1 MKRKL
6 FVPIVITLIT
16 ILIVGVFL
24 YGLQLYVANRNFDT
38 TDHALKSVIDLQASA
53 VYNGYFAWT
62 ALYDAAIT
70 GDLLTANT
78 LVQDVKENFPL
89 IDSLEFDQ
97 GTPPEN
103 KFAVTL
109 DGELLRIEYPIRN
122 DDETETAPNI
132 IAVTVIQVQK
142 LLDVVSPH
150 EFRLDTAHGR
160 RTSYDIPISAS
171 LQLFGG
177 WNIAFMVLLTSLIV
191 WFILQRYY
199 HQSDFFLDT
208 RGLESIIYLFEQTE
222 KVSASH
228 SRNVAIFALFVGK
241 QLGFKGKR
249 LKNLYVAAL
258 LHDIGKIGV
267 PTSIITKTGKLDS
280 KEFAQM
286 KQHPVISARI
296 LRSFK
301 EFEHLSNIVLHH
313 HEREDGSGYP
323 DGLKG
328 REIPLESKI
337 IAVVDVFEALVG
349 ERPYRNPIH
358 PSSAFEKMR
367 QMPLDQ
373 RIVNVLIGHYGELG
387 TFKPPRWVLSYSPWM
402 FAA

>member
-16 ILIVGVFL
+16 ILVVGVFFW
-24 YGLQLYVANRNFDT
+24 GLQMYVADRNFHT
-38 TDHALKSVIDLQASA
+38 TDHALESVIDLQASA

-62 ALYDAAIT
+62 TLYDT
-70 GDLLTANT
+70 VVQGDLSEANE
-78 LVQDVKENFPL
+78 LVQDGKENFPL
-89 IDSLEFDQ
+89 IESLEFEQ
-97 GTPPEN
+97 GIPPEG

-109 DGELLRIEYPIRN
+109 DGELLRIEYPIR
-122 DDETETAPNI
+122 DDGETRTAPNVV
-132 IAVTVIQVQK
+132 AVAVIQAQR
-142 LLDVVSPH
+142 LLEIVSPH
-150 EFRLDTAHGR
+150 EFRVDIVHGR
-160 RTSYDIPISAS
+160 RTSYGIPVSTRFP
-171 LQLFGG
+171 LFNP
-177 WNIAFMVLLTSLIV
+177 WNISFMALLTGLIV
-191 WFILQRYY
+191 WLILQHYFRR
-199 HQSDFFLDT
+199 SDFFLDT

-222 KVSASH
+222 KFSASH
-228 SRNVAIFALFVGK
+228 SRNVAIFALFIGK
-241 QLGFKGKR
+241 KLGFRGRR
-249 LKNLYVAAL
+249 LRNLYIAAL

-267 PTSIITKTGKLDS
+267 PTSIITKTGKLDA

-296 LRSFK
+296 LRGFK
-301 EFEHLSNIVLHH
+301 GFEHLSTIVLHH

-328 REIPLESKI
+328 KAIPLESKI

-358 PSSAFEKMR
+358 PSSAFEKLK

-373 RIVNVLIGHYGELG
+373 QIVSILVGHYGELRA
-387 TFKPPRWVLSYSPWM
+387 FKPPRWVLSYSPWIQ
-402 FAA
+402 

>member
-1 MKRKL
+1 M
-6 FVPIVITLIT
+6 
-16 ILIVGVFL
+16 
-24 YGLQLYVANRNFDT
+24 AM
-38 TDHALKSVIDLQASA
+38 
-53 VYNGYFAWT
+53 
-62 ALYDAAIT
+62 
-70 GDLLTANT
+70 LTC
-78 LVQDVKENFPL
+78 
-89 IDSLEFDQ
+89 
-97 GTPPEN
+97 
-103 KFAVTL
+103 
-109 DGELLRIEYPIRN
+109 
-122 DDETETAPNI
+122 
-132 IAVTVIQVQK
+132 
-142 LLDVVSPH
+142 
-150 EFRLDTAHGR
+150 
-160 RTSYDIPISAS
+160 
-171 LQLFGG
+171 
-177 WNIAFMVLLTSLIV
+177 LIV
-191 WFILQRYY
+191 WLVLQRYY
-199 HQSDFFLDT
+199 KKSDFFLDT

-241 QLGFKGKR
+241 KLGFSGKR
-249 LKNLYVAAL
+249 LRNLYVAAL

-267 PTSIITKTGKLDS
+267 PTGIITKTGRLDA

-328 REIPLESKI
+328 NEIPLESKI

-358 PSSAFEKMR
+358 PSSAFEKMK

-373 RIVNVLIGHYGELG
+373 KIVDVLIEHYGELG
-387 TFKPPRWVLSYSPWM
+387 AFKPPRWVLSYSPWM

>member
-6 FVPIVITLIT
+6 FVPIIITLVT
-16 ILIVGVFL
+16 ILVVGVAF
-24 YGLQLYVANRNFDT
+24 YGVQRYVADRNFDT
-38 TDHALKSVIDLQASA
+38 IDHALKSVIDLQASA

-62 ALYDAAIT
+62 GLYDLIMEGKLAE
-70 GDLLTANT
+70 ANE
-78 LVQDVKENFPL
+78 LAQDAKESFPL
-89 IDSLEFDQ
+89 IDSLEIGQ
-97 GTPPEN
+97 GIPPEEN
-103 KFAVTL
+103 FVITL

-122 DDETETAPNI
+122 DDETKTAPNTF
-132 IAVTVIQVQK
+132 AVTVIQAQN
-142 LLDVVSPH
+142 LLDIVSPH
-150 EFRLDTAHGR
+150 EFRIDTVHGR
-160 RTSYDIPISAS
+160 KTIYGIPVSPSVPFFS
-171 LQLFGG
+171 L
-177 WNIAFMVLLTSLIV
+177 WNIAFMALLTSLIV
-191 WFILQRYY
+191 WFVLQHYFRK
-199 HQSDFFLDT
+199 SDFFLDT

-241 QLGFKGKR
+241 KLGFKGKR

-267 PTSIITKTGKLDS
+267 STSIVTKTGKLDS

-328 REIPLESKI
+328 KEIPLESKI

-358 PSSAFEKMR
+358 PSSAFEKMK

-373 RIVNVLIGHYGELG
+373 RIVNVLIEHYGELG

-402 FAA
+402 FAS

>member
-1 MKRKL
+1 
-6 FVPIVITLIT
+6 
-16 ILIVGVFL
+16 
-24 YGLQLYVANRNFDT
+24 
-38 TDHALKSVIDLQASA
+38 
-53 VYNGYFAWT
+53 
-62 ALYDAAIT
+62 
-70 GDLLTANT
+70 
-78 LVQDVKENFPL
+78 
-89 IDSLEFDQ
+89 
-97 GTPPEN
+97 
-103 KFAVTL
+103 
-109 DGELLRIEYPIRN
+109 
-122 DDETETAPNI
+122 
-132 IAVTVIQVQK
+132 
-142 LLDVVSPH
+142 
-150 EFRLDTAHGR
+150 
-160 RTSYDIPISAS
+160 
-171 LQLFGG
+171 
-177 WNIAFMVLLTSLIV
+177 
-191 WFILQRYY
+191 
-199 HQSDFFLDT
+199 
-208 RGLESIIYLFEQTE
+208 
-222 KVSASH
+222 VSASH

-241 QLGFKGKR
+241 KLGFKGKR

-267 PTSIITKTGKLDS
+267 STSIVTKTGKLDS

-328 REIPLESKI
+328 KEIPLESKI

-358 PSSAFEKMR
+358 PSSAFEKMK

-373 RIVNVLIGHYGELG
+373 RIVNVLIEHYGELG

-402 FAA
+402 FAS

>member
-1 MKRKL
+1 MRRK
-6 FVPIVITLIT
+6 FFIPVIITLAT
-16 ILIVGVFL
+16 VMVVGLFF
-24 YGLQLYVANRNFDT
+24 YSLQTYIADQNFET

-62 ALYDAAIT
+62 GLYDAVVA
-70 GDLLTANT
+70 GDFSRSEE
-78 LVQDVKENFPL
+78 LVNDVKENFPL
-89 IDSLEFDQ
+89 IDSIDVVR
-97 GTPPEN
+97 GTPPED
-103 KFAVTL
+103 KFLVTL
-109 DGELLRIEYPIRN
+109 DGELLRIEFPIRN
-122 DDETETAPNI
+122 DDETKTAQNI
-132 IAVTVIQVQK
+132 IAVAIIQAQK
-142 LLDVVSPH
+142 LLDLLSPH
-150 EFRLDTAHGR
+150 EYRLDVVHGR
-160 RTSYDIPISAS
+160 RTAYGIPIVSNYR
-171 LQLFGG
+171 LFSP
-177 WNIAFMVLLTSLIV
+177 WNLIIMAMVTCLIV

-199 HQSDFFLDT
+199 KKSDFFLDT

-241 QLGFKGKR
+241 KLGFTGKR
-249 LKNLYVAAL
+249 LRNLYVAAL

-267 PTSIITKTGKLDS
+267 PTSIITKTGRLDAR
-280 KEFAQM
+280 EFAQM

-328 REIPLESKI
+328 NEIPLESKI

-358 PSSAFEKMR
+358 PSSAFEKMK

-373 RIVNVLIGHYGELG
+373 KIVDVLIEHYGELG
-387 TFKPPRWVLSYSPWM
+387 SFKPPRWVLSYSPWM

>member
-16 ILIVGVFL
+16 ILVVGVFFW
-24 YGLQLYVANRNFDT
+24 GLQMYVADRNFHT
-38 TDHALKSVIDLQASA
+38 TDHALESVIDLQASA

-62 ALYDAAIT
+62 TLYDT
-70 GDLLTANT
+70 VVQGDLSEANE
-78 LVQDVKENFPL
+78 LVQDGKENFPL
-89 IDSLEFDQ
+89 IESLEFEQ
-97 GTPPEN
+97 GIPPEG

-109 DGELLRIEYPIRN
+109 DGELLRIEYPIR
-122 DDETETAPNI
+122 DDGETRTAPNI
-132 IAVTVIQVQK
+132 VAVAVIQAQR
-142 LLDVVSPH
+142 LLEIVSPH
-150 EFRLDTAHGR
+150 EFRVDIVHGR
-160 RTSYDIPISAS
+160 RTSYGIPVSTRFP
-171 LQLFGG
+171 LFNP
-177 WNIAFMVLLTSLIV
+177 WNISFMALLTGLVV
-191 WFILQRYY
+191 WLILQHYFRR
-199 HQSDFFLDT
+199 SDFFLDT

-222 KVSASH
+222 KFSASH
-228 SRNVAIFALFVGK
+228 SRNVAIFALFIGK
-241 QLGFKGKR
+241 KLGFRGRR
-249 LKNLYVAAL
+249 LRNLYIAAL

-267 PTSIITKTGKLDS
+267 PTSIITKTGKLDA

-296 LRSFK
+296 LRGFK

-328 REIPLESKI
+328 KAIPLESKI

-358 PSSAFEKMR
+358 PSSAFEKLK

-373 RIVNVLIGHYGELG
+373 QIVGILVGHYGELRA
-387 TFKPPRWVLSYSPWM
+387 FKPPRWVLSYSPWIQ
-402 FAA
+402 